1 MIGGIILVSESPQFL
16 VQVKKTEQARAYF
29 AKSNKLSVDDPTV
42 IADIDLLI
50 AGVEAEEAMGTA
62 SWKELFSTKTKV
74 FQRLSMTVMV
84 TSLQ

>member
-62 SWKELFSTKTKV
+62 SWKE
-74 FQRLSMTVMV
+74 
-84 TSLQ
+84 